1 MDLVVVDVTGISCKV
16 GDVVTLIGSN
26 GKDDIS
32 ALEFAARMPATH
44 HYEVLTRL
52 NPLMERR
59 IV

>member
-1 MDLVVVDVTGISCKV
+1 MDLITVDVTGIPCRV
-16 GDVVTLIGSN
+16 GDTVTLIGSD
-26 GKDDIS
+26 GKDNVS

-59 IV
+59 VV